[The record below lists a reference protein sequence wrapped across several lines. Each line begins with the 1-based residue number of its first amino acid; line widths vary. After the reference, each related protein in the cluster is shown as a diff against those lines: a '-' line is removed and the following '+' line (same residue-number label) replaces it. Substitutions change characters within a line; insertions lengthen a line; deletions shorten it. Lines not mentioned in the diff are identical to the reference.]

1 MGTRFDVN
9 IAGYALTV
17 QTERSAEHMTRLVD
31 TLNGRVRE
39 IQKAAGTA
47 NYLNIVM
54 LAAMELA
61 DDVLTSDGE
70 IQEARRKIRDLEER
84 CGQLEADAVRPQEEL
99 RRVNGE
105 MRTLREEVMALRR
118 EREGLEESVDRRSR
132 HLLAALE
139 DALK

>member
-17 QTERSAEHMTRLVD
+17 LTDRSAEHMARLAD

-39 IQKAAGTA
+39 IQKAGGTT

-61 DDVLTSDGE
+61 DDVLTLEESLQDV
-70 IQEARRKIRDLEER
+70 RRKNRELEER
-84 CGQLEADAVRPQEEL
+84 CGKLETDSRRLQEEL
-99 RRVNGE
+99 GGVGDG
-105 MRTLREEVMALRR
+105 MRSLKEEVETLRR
-118 EREGLEESVDRRSR
+118 EREGLREAVDRRSR
-132 HLLAALE
+132 DLLATLE
-139 DALK
+139 NALK

>member
-1 MGTRFDVN
+1 MSTRFDVN

-17 QTERSAEHMTRLVD
+17 QTERSGEHMARLVD
-31 TLNGRVRE
+31 TLNGRIRE

-61 DDVLTSDGE
+61 DDVLTSDGAIE
-70 IQEARRKIRDLEER
+70 DARTRSREMEER
-84 CGQLEADAVRPQEEL
+84 CGKLEADALRLQEEL
-99 RRVNGE
+99 RGVSGE
-105 MRTLREEVMALRR
+105 MRSLREEVMTLRR
-118 EREGLEESVDRRSR
+118 EREGLEEKVDRRSR

-139 DALK
+139 EALK